1 MLDVFSYITKL
12 QWWSL
17 IDYIIVSI
25 LLSPPQIYYTI
36 DIGISEFGFVINIIM
51 VVVVSLHLALET
63 LHWVILLIS
72 PHFE

>member
-1 MLDVFSYITKL
+1 MFFSYITKL

-25 LLSPPQIYYTI
+25 LLSLPQIYYTI

-51 VVVVSLHLALET
+51 VVIVSLHLALET

>member
-17 IDYIIVSI
+17 IDYVIVSI
-25 LLSPPQIYYTI
+25 LLSLPQIYYTI

>member
-25 LLSPPQIYYTI
+25 LLSLPQIYYTI